1 MHDEDA
7 LRGVP
12 DIILLG
18 MNILHVHS
26 SIDEIHC
33 YTQHWHKLPCLCS
46 LPQAKPLSAMC
57 PWEKSCWDID
67 LYSFNSVVKAR
78 LFS

>member
-1 MHDEDA
+1 MHDKDV
-7 LRGVP
+7 LRRVP

-33 YTQHWHKLPCLCS
+33 YTQH
-46 LPQAKPLSAMC
+46 
-57 PWEKSCWDID
+57 
-67 LYSFNSVVKAR
+67 
-78 LFS
+78 